1 MKAWLKLMVKLR
13 NDPRWLRLSDLES
26 KVWIHCLLCARMSDD
41 ACSVPGPEEM
51 AFELRRPESDTGEA
65 YRKLSGLGWLS
76 SDETG
81 WTVPKFAE
89 VQGDEKDRELARIRK
104 ARQREKSRNVTASHD
119 VSRVTDVCHD
129 ESRSVTVCHALEERR
144 LEETRLEES
153 LAPSERLSPSG
164 TPAAAAKK
172 RKPLDD
178 VIEPE
183 KRDPELAEFFDLYRF
198 AFATN
203 TRPQSFWG
211 RNKIAEGYRA
221 KAAEVIK
228 AMGLEMVLSAMGGA
242 YFSPYWQGKR
252 FGLENAVSVK
262 ALNASLSDW
271 QRQTG
276 EKRSEFIREFNAW
289 RERQQ

>member
-13 NDPRWLRLSDLES
+13 NDGKWIRLSDLES
-26 KVWIHCLLCARMSDD
+26 KVWVQALLCARMAED
-41 ACSVPGPEEM
+41 ACSIPGP
-51 AFELRRPESDTGEA
+51 ADIALELHREDSAVEA
-65 YRKLSGLGWLS
+65 AYERLASIGWLAL
-76 SDETG
+76 DETG

-89 VQGDEKDRELARIRK
+89 VQGDEKDREFARLRK
-104 ARQREKSRNVTASHD
+104 ARQREKSRCVTMSHD
-119 VSRVTDVCHD
+119 ESRVTDPL
-129 ESRSVTVCHALEERR
+129 SRCVTVGHALEERR
-144 LEETRLEES
+144 LEETRGDKS
-153 LAPSERLSPSG
+153 LAPSERLSLSG

-172 RKPLDD
+172 RKPRGD

-183 KRDPELAEFFDLYRF
+183 KRDPELAEFFDMYRF

-221 KAAEVIK
+221 KASDVIK
-228 AMGLEMVLSAMGGA
+228 ALGLQTVLASLGGA

-271 QRQTG
+271 QRQTA
-276 EKRSEFIREFNAW
+276 EKRAEFAREFNAW
-289 RERQQ
+289 RAAQ